1 MIEYS
6 TKNYSDKIA
15 YKYKKNGDLK
25 SVEYVEKTYEQVGKD
40 IKAFS
45 TENKHRDFLS

>member
-6 TKNYSDKIA
+6 VKNYADKVA

-25 SVEYVEKTYEQVGKD
+25 HVEYVEKTPELVFQR
-40 IKAFS
+40 
-45 TENKHRDFLS
+45 H